1 MSKFVLD
8 ASAGLQAVL
17 KEPYSAIAIRLIAD
31 YRAGIHELLAPDVYP
46 AELGHALTRAE
57 RKKVIPVGDS
67 LVHFAELMAPPPH
80 ICPSLPL
87 MARAVELSSALRMPT
102 YDLIYK
108 LLADDA
114 GCDLVTADE
123 KLIKNLGNPPNVV
136 HLSKL

>member
-1 MSKFVLD
+1 MKLVLD

-17 KEPYSAIAIRLIAD
+17 NEPYSSIAIQLIAD
-31 YRAGIHELLAPDVYP
+31 YRAGLHELLAPDVYL
-46 AELGHALTRAE
+46 AEVGHALTRAE

-67 LVHFAELMAPPPH
+67 LVHFAELMTPPPV
-80 ICPSLPL
+80 IFPSLPL

-108 LLADDA
+108 LLADDN

-123 KLIKNLGNPPNVV
+123 KLIKNLGNPPNII